1 MQYVYTYCIL
11 YIGGGVVSVAKS
23 FRLSDFSNAL
33 LEEISKRKE
42 KTQTDVIEELIEGY
56 VIFDLTP
63 EESSEIMKAAKKRMN
78 TIKSEG
84 K

>member
-1 MQYVYTYCIL
+1 M
-11 YIGGGVVSVAKS
+11 SVAKS